1 MLARLT
7 LRQKIA
13 AAFGSAAA
21 ILVVGIAGLVSAKR
35 ATDAGALARRAD
47 NQIALISTLLTR
59 TTDGETAQRGY
70 LLTGDPHYLEPY
82 KNAHQ
87 DARSAL
93 SQLRESTRDDPSAQ
107 RRLDILGPLVDG
119 KFADLDSAIELHNH
133 GQATA
138 ALQLVRSNLGQ
149 QYMDQIRAITGAMD
163 AEEQRLLEERRN
175 ASRAQQ
181 RVTKVVIAVG
191 TVLACVLSI
200 VTIASVAE
208 AAREQEEL
216 NTQLQEQATTLEE
229 QAAEME
235 ATNQEL
241 ESATDQLAAQT
252 EEAERGAALERQ
264 ARAEAEEANRAKSE
278 FLATMSHE
286 LRTPLNAIAGYAEVL
301 SMGLRGPL
309 TDDQAVDL
317 ARIQRS
323 QRHLLGLI
331 NSVLGFARIEA
342 GQEQFIAVDVPIAE
356 AIRGVEALV
365 YPQLRAKSL
374 TYQSH
379 CADAS
384 VIACADPAKVTQIL
398 LNLLSNAVKFTDE
411 GGHVA
416 VTCVADDGVVCAM
429 VRDSGRGIP
438 PEKIDAIFEPFVQ
451 VDRQLSRPVEGVG
464 LGLSIS
470 RTLARGMGG
479 DLTVESRVGV
489 GSTFTLKLPRA
500 KSVASE
506 ASLTAPAS

>member
-1 MLARLT
+1 
-7 LRQKIA
+7 
-13 AAFGSAAA
+13 
-21 ILVVGIAGLVSAKR
+21 
-35 ATDAGALARRAD
+35 
-47 NQIALISTLLTR
+47 
-59 TTDGETAQRGY
+59 
-70 LLTGDPHYLEPY
+70 
-82 KNAHQ
+82 
-87 DARSAL
+87 L
-93 SQLRESTRDDPSAQ
+93 SQLRESTRDNPSAQ

-119 KFADLDSAIELHNH
+119 QFAELDSAIQLHDH
-133 GQATA
+133 GQAIA

-163 AEEQRLLEERRN
+163 AEEQRLFEERRN
-175 ASRAQQ
+175 VSVAQQ
-181 RVTKVVIAVG
+181 RVTKAVIAAG
-191 TVLACVLSI
+191 TLLACVLSI

-235 ATNQEL
+235 VTNQEL

-301 SMGLRGPL
+301 AMGLRGPL
-309 TDDQAVDL
+309 TDEQAVDL

-356 AIRGVEALV
+356 SIAGVEALV

-374 TYQSH
+374 TYESH
-379 CADAS
+379 CAETS
-384 VIACADPAKVTQIL
+384 VIARADPAKVTQIL
-398 LNLLSNAVKFTDE
+398 LNVLSNAVKFTDE
-411 GGHVA
+411 GGHLA
-416 VTCVADDGVVCAM
+416 VTCVADDCFVRTM
-429 VRDSGRGIP
+429 VQDSGRGIP
-438 PEKIDAIFEPFVQ
+438 PEKLEAIFEPFVQ

-479 DLTVESRVGV
+479 DLTVESWVGV